1 MTNER
6 RPTAF
11 LAYASGVPALQETIE
26 DAARRLNDSNAVEIL
41 SWTKLQIG
49 GRILISTICAEI
61 DQRDIFI
68 ADITQL
74 NSNVLFE
81 LGYAIARNRRI
92 WLMLDG
98 GVDRPHPEV
107 RGFQLLNTIG
117 YRTYNNQYEIETAF
131 HDDRPYMTLDHTT
144 YRDLLHSIV
153 GRPENK
159 LLYLRSLISTDASI
173 KLSRRIDR
181 SRLPSTTD
189 DPTEARIQRLSWY
202 AEHTRSAIAIVA
214 HLLSQSH
221 KGWQYHNAKISFV
234 CGMAHG
240 FNQPVLMLA
249 HAPYESPLDYQD
261 MLITHNT
268 AAQCMAAANGWL
280 DSRERDCQ
288 ETRIRIRDQDQKRA
302 DYSTLQDIALG
313 DPIAEHETDTLGAYF
328 IETAAYKDALVS
340 KYSIFIGR
348 KGTGKTASL
357 FQLAEELSSDMRNH
371 ICIVKPVAYEMDGL
385 LCILADVSAMSE
397 RGYLLESLWKFLIY
411 TELAKSYYENLELKP
426 AFYERTISEEDFI
439 HLVDAHRNIILS
451 EFSVRL
457 ENAVTALQ
465 HIQPTTSAQSQR
477 LSISELLHGSI
488 LPQLRTHL
496 GKVLSIKERVAVLV
510 DNLDKAWDPQSDVK
524 GLGDFIFSLLSV
536 GERITE
542 EFQKTGHWRRP
553 VKLSIT
559 VFLRSDIY
567 TQIRKFAKE
576 KDKLPVRTIVWDDR
590 QTLRRVIEQRFVHA
604 GNLNVQGHEIW
615 QHFFCPTI
623 DSRPTA
629 EFVVDAV
636 LPKPRDLI
644 YLVKCALS
652 LAVNRKHSKIE
663 EEDVL
668 KGLQQYSRYALDVL
682 LVENAV
688 QIDNLEGLIYE
699 LVGGPRVVTRQI
711 LEQAAHTAGVTAPL
725 EDVVDAL
732 VAATFLGIEAAP
744 GQFVCRYDEEDKLKF
759 EALSRKIAP
768 DINQARLEIN
778 VPFRSYLEIRD

>member
-1 MTNER
+1 MTTER

-11 LAYASGVPALQETIE
+11 LAYASGVPALRETIE
-26 DAARRLNDSNAVEIL
+26 NAVRSLNGSGVVEIL
-41 SWTKLQIG
+41 SWAKLQIG
-49 GRILISTICAEI
+49 GRILISTICDEI

-74 NSNVLFE
+74 NPNVLFE
-81 LGYAIARNRRI
+81 LGYAIASNRRI

-98 GVDRPHPEV
+98 GVDRTHPEV
-107 RGFQLLNTIG
+107 RGFELLSTVG

-131 HDDRPYMTLDHTT
+131 HNDHPYTTLDRTT
-144 YRDLLHSIV
+144 YRDLLHPIV

-173 KLSRRIDR
+173 KLSRRIDQ

-189 DPTEARIQRLSWY
+189 DPSEARIQRLGWY
-202 AEHTRSAIAIVA
+202 AENTRSAIAIVA

-261 MLITHNT
+261 MLITHDT
-268 AAQCMAAANGWL
+268 AAQCMAAANEWL
-280 DSRERDCQ
+280 ESREKDYQDNQIRHRVQ
-288 ETRIRIRDQDQKRA
+288 EQEKA
-302 DYSTLQDIALG
+302 EYGALQEIALG
-313 DPIAEHETDTLGAYF
+313 DPIAEHETDTLGEYF
-328 IETAAYKDALVS
+328 IETAAYTDALVS

-357 FQLAEELSSDMRNH
+357 LQLAEELSSDMRNH
-371 ICIVKPVAYEMDGL
+371 TCIVKPVDYEMEGL
-385 LCILADVSAMSE
+385 LRILATTSAIAE
-397 RGYLLESLWKFLIY
+397 RGYLLESFWKFLIY
-411 TELAKSYYENLELKP
+411 TELAKSYYEQLSEKP
-426 AFYERTISEEDFI
+426 AFYEQTASEKDFI
-439 HLVDAHRNIILS
+439 QLVEKHGNIILS

-457 ENAVTALQ
+457 ENAVADLQ
-465 HIQPTTSAQSQR
+465 FLQSKMSAQSQR
-477 LSISELLHGSI
+477 LRISELLHGNI
-488 LPQLRTHL
+488 LSQLRTHL
-496 GKVLSIKERVAVLV
+496 GKVLSTKERVAVLI

-542 EFQKTGHWRRP
+542 EFQKAGHWKP
-553 VKLSIT
+553 LVKLSIT
-559 VFLRSDIY
+559 IFLRSDIY
-567 TQIRKFAKE
+567 TQIRKFSKE
-576 KDKLPVRTIVWDDR
+576 KDKLPIRAIVWDDR
-590 QTLRRVIEQRFVHA
+590 QTLRRVIEERFVHA
-604 GNLNVQGHEIW
+604 GNLQVKDHEIW
-615 QHFFCPTI
+615 QRFFCPTI
-623 DSRPTA
+623 DGRPAA
-629 EFVVDAV
+629 EFVVETV

-652 LAVNRKHSKIE
+652 LAVNRKHAKIE
-663 EEDVL
+663 EGDVL
-668 KGLQQYSRYALDVL
+668 EGLQQYSRYALDVL

-688 QIDNLEGLIYE
+688 RIDNLEELIYE
-699 LVGGPRVVTRQI
+699 LVGESRVVNRQI

-732 VAATFLGIEAAP
+732 LEAAFLGVEVAP
-744 GQFVCRYDEEDKLKF
+744 ARFVYRYDEDDKLKF
-759 EALSRKIAP
+759 EAMSRKIAP

-778 VPFRSYLEIRD
+778 VPFRSYLEIN

>member
-1 MTNER
+1 MTNEK

-11 LAYASGVPALQETIE
+11 LAYASDVPALQETIE
-26 DAARRLNDSNAVEIL
+26 DAAKRLNDSNAVEIL

-74 NSNVLFE
+74 NPNVLFE

-98 GVDRPHPEV
+98 GVERSHPEV
-107 RGFQLLNTIG
+107 KSFQLLSTIG
-117 YRTYNNQYEIETAF
+117 YRRYNNQYEIEAAF
-131 HDDRPYMTLDHTT
+131 HDDHPYTTLDSTT
-144 YRDLLHSIV
+144 YSDLLHPVV
-153 GRPENK
+153 GRAEKK
-159 LLYLRSLISTDASI
+159 LLYLQSLISTDASI
-173 KLSRRIDR
+173 KLSRRIER
-181 SRLPSTTD
+181 SPLPSATD
-189 DPTEARIQRLSWY
+189 DPTEVRVQSLSWY
-202 AEHTRSAIAIVA
+202 AEHTRSAIATVA

-234 CGMAHG
+234 CGMAYG
-240 FNQPVLMLA
+240 FNRPVLMLA

-261 MLITHNT
+261 MLITHDT
-268 AAQCMAAANGWL
+268 ATQCMAAANEWL
-280 DSRERDCQ
+280 GSRERDYQ
-288 ETRIRIRDQDQKRA
+288 ETQLRVRDQEREQE
-302 DYSTLQDIALG
+302 DYTTLQDIALG

-340 KYSIFIGR
+340 KHSIFIGR

-357 FQLAEELSSDMRNH
+357 FQLAEELSSNMRNH
-371 ICIVKPVAYEMDGL
+371 ICIIKPVAYEMDGL
-385 LCILADVSAMSE
+385 LHILADASAMSE

-411 TELAKSYYENLELKP
+411 TELAKSYYEQLVAKP
-426 AFYERTISEEDFI
+426 VFYEQTICEKDFI
-439 HLVDAHRNIILS
+439 QLVDTHRGLILS

-465 HIQPTTSAQSQR
+465 LLQPKMSAQSHR
-477 LSISELLHGSI
+477 FNISELLHESI
-488 LPQLRTHL
+488 LPQLRVHL

-524 GLGDFIFSLLSV
+524 GLGDFIYSLLSV
-536 GERITE
+536 GERITD
-542 EFQKTGHWRRP
+542 EFRKEGHWKQP

-559 VFLRSDIY
+559 IFLRSDIY
-567 TQIRKFAKE
+567 TQIRRFAKE
-576 KDKLPVRTIVWDDR
+576 KDKLPVRAIVWNDQ
-590 QTLRRVIEQRFVHA
+590 QTLRRVIEERFVHA
-604 GNLNVQGHEIW
+604 GNLKVKDHEVW
-615 QHFFCPTI
+615 QLFFCSTI

-644 YLVKCALS
+644 YFVKFALS
-652 LAVNRKHSKIE
+652 LAVNRKHAKIE
-663 EEDVL
+663 EGDVL
-668 KGLQQYSRYALDVL
+668 EGLQQYSRYALDVL

-688 QIDNLEGLIYE
+688 RIDNLEGLIYE
-699 LVGGPRVVTRQI
+699 LAGEPRVVTRQI

-725 EDVVDAL
+725 EAVVDAL
-732 VAATFLGIEAAP
+732 VEATFLGVEVAP
-744 GQFVCRYDEEDKLKF
+744 DKFVYRYDEDDKFKL
-759 EALSRKIAP
+759 EAMARKIAP

-778 VPFRSYLEIRD
+778 MPFRSYLEIRD